1 MRRTE
6 RKLETTVYRK
16 NTNTGECLNYKSICP
31 ERYKKSVISN
41 YLHRAY
47 SICSNWTDLTTELQR
62 IKQILVNNNFPN
74 SIIDSSIKSF
84 IDRKM
89 ENPID
94 RNSQEKQ
101 ETIKLFYK
109 NQMTGTY
116 KMTEKEI
123 NQIITQNV
131 KPNSDAKLKLFIYYK
146 NKKLRQLFIKNNP
159 QKSNESHHVIYK
171 YTCDQAQCTAAHA
184 NYIGHTTTTLKE
196 RFKQH
201 SSIKKHFQSI
211 HKRNITGSEMMKNV
225 EVLCRASDKRTLSI
239 LEALMIQKLKP
250 LINLQVGDFNRTLKI
265 FA

>member
-1 MRRTE
+1 MFRE
-6 RKLETTVYRK
+6 
-16 NTNTGECLNYKSICP
+16 
-31 ERYKKSVISN
+31 
-41 YLHRAY
+41 
-47 SICSNWTDLTTELQR
+47 
-62 IKQILVNNNFPN
+62 VNNETIHWFYTETGFIL
-74 SIIDSSIKSF
+74 SCIIIIAYLYTYILS
-84 IDRKM
+84 
-89 ENPID
+89 
-94 RNSQEKQ
+94 EKQ

-123 NQIITQNV
+123 NKIITQNV

-250 LINLQVGDFNRTLKI
+250 LINLQVGDFNRTLKMFAWFYIQNFCIII
-265 FA
+265 FILTIQYSLLTFLWTRIANDRFLYIYTSLSNNNYILIFNNFRKLRNVS